1 MKTRSEIT
9 RLNALAFLYDHL
21 SDFPVWIRKL
31 TRGQLENIARIMI
44 EWPAVLEGS
53 TEIVPMEEIEK
64 REVIRAIR
72 LCGGDADKAAKA
84 LKMGRTTVYHKLK
97 QWGYTAEN
105 RLVTQQ
111 ASILA
116 KIREKERAISWST
129 AGFDAE
135 NARSSTL
142 KPATNEDKGAPKLD
156 DGWCE
161 RKGSGLGIS

>member
-1 MKTRSEIT
+1 MKPTSEIT

-97 QWGYTAEN
+97 QWGYSAEN
-105 RLVTQQ
+105 RVLTHQ
-111 ASILA
+111 ASVLA
-116 KIREKERAISWST
+116 KIPQKERAIVWSS

-135 NARSSTL
+135 DASIHAENYV
-142 KPATNEDKGAPKLD
+142 K
-156 DGWCE
+156 
-161 RKGSGLGIS
+161 